1 MIWLRFITSFSL
13 ERSQED
19 MLKLIVKESVSVKLR
34 LERRY
39 FSSTVLLFISTFAKD
54 GDALKNYYLNMKQ
67 SYYIKPFY
75 QVIVNG
81 DCLDKDVTL

>member
-19 MLKLIVKESVSVKLR
+19 MLKLIAKESASVKLW

-39 FSSTVLLFISTFAKD
+39 FSSTMLLFMSTFAKD
-54 GDALKNYYLNMKQ
+54 GDALKKLLFKYETKLLHKTFLPGYSKWRL
-67 SYYIKPFY
+67 S
-75 QVIVNG
+75 
-81 DCLDKDVTL
+81 